1 MKTYLALYSA
11 RVRTLLQYRI
21 AAIAGLSTQFF
32 WGVLRLMIFEGFY
45 AAALTPAPLSF
56 DQVVTYVWLGQAF
69 FRMIPWSADQ
79 EIVLKVRDGSVAYDL
94 VKPVD
99 LYWSWYSRALAMVSG
114 PTLMRAAPI
123 LTAAWIFFGMK
134 APATTL
140 HFLVWLPS
148 ITLGFVLSASIVTL
162 ISVSLFWTISGEGI
176 ARLLPAAVWMLSGI
190 VVPVPLLP
198 TSIRA
203 VLELLP
209 TSAIVDTPFR
219 IYTGQYGPADFLPRL
234 LLQAFWTMAFLAF
247 GKAALARGV
256 RRLVIQGG

>member
-1 MKTYLALYSA
+1 
-11 RVRTLLQYRI
+11 
-21 AAIAGLSTQFF
+21 
-32 WGVLRLMIFEGFY
+32 
-45 AAALTPAPLSF
+45 
-56 DQVVTYVWLGQAF
+56 
-69 FRMIPWSADQ
+69 
-79 EIVLKVRDGSVAYDL
+79 
-94 VKPVD
+94 
-99 LYWSWYSRALAMVSG
+99 
-114 PTLMRAAPI
+114 MRAAPI
-123 LTAAWIFFGMK
+123 LIAAWIFFGMK
-134 APATTL
+134 APASTL